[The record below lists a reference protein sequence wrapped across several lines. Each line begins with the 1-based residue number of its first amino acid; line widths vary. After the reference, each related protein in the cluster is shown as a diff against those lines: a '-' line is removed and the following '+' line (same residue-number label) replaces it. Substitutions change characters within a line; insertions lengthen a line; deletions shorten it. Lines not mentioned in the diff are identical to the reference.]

1 MLRLALLFLI
11 IALLAGFLG
20 FPFVAGMSYDFAQ
33 IFFFLFIV
41 LAVIFVIGG
50 LLRGSPRDIV

>member
-11 IALLAGFLG
+11 LALLAGLLG
-20 FPFVAGMSYDFAQ
+20 FPVIPGVLFEFAQ

>member
-11 IALLAGFLG
+11 LALIAGVLG
-20 FPFVAGMSYDFAQ
+20 FPFVATMSYEFAQ
-33 IFFFLFIV
+33 ISFFLFIV

>member
-11 IALLAGFLG
+11 IALVAGLLG
-20 FPFVAGMSYDFAQ
+20 FTTIAGVMIEFAQ
-33 IFFFLFIV
+33 IFFFLFIL